1 MIGYPM
7 PVFRASGLIQGI
19 HFRKCWRNGI
29 YILKLDA
36 DVGADDSNDADLCY
50 DNCGV
55 LEG

>member
-1 MIGYPM
+1 MGY
-7 PVFRASGLIQGI
+7 
-19 HFRKCWRNGI
+19 I

-36 DVGADDSNDADLCY
+36 DVEFGADDSNDADLCY